1 MVNCSLLTSV
11 LVAIIVVAASGHQDE
26 KLYNCCKSV
35 GTTEITEP
43 IISYQIQKLNPP
55 CVKAVIFTTKN
66 GHYCSHLSAPWV
78 FRKIREF
85 MRAKA
90 PSSTLQ
96 VVVSS
101 PSPSSSSSLLSII
114 TSTASPPSSST
125 LTSFSS
131 SPSFFSSTSTITAS
145 ETFSGATDQ

>member
-1 MVNCSLLTSV
+1 
-11 LVAIIVVAASGHQDE
+11 E
-26 KLYNCCKSV
+26 KLHTCCKIV

-66 GHYCSHLSAPWV
+66 GQYCSHLSAPWV

-90 PSSTLQ
+90 QSSTPQ
-96 VVVSS
+96 VVGSS

-131 SPSFFSSTSTITAS
+131 SPSFFSSTSTITA
-145 ETFSGATDQ
+145 